1 MAVRNITQIIAD
13 VRRELD
19 EIQVNPS
26 GFAAGTD
33 NADLDVIIRAHI
45 GKAIEFC
52 YAHADLSLLT
62 PNVTFVEGDMDIESA
77 VDFIKYNMPV
87 TGDINVARLDLDD
100 SQPEYEST
108 KFLRLCYARC
118 SSWSRDVVE
127 PLFWTDAAAAKL
139 RNWLTTGTPDRPVVY
154 VWRNAEDGHMMADLY
169 TVGTGDSIE
178 VAIIRKPDFVIS
190 AEDTV
195 DLDARVYDAIVMYA
209 AGLTLVTLKD
219 EHADALLNQALVLMG
234 AQRDKDNG

>member
-52 YAHADLSLLT
+52 YIHADLSLLT
-62 PNVTFVEGDMDIESA
+62 PNVYFDEGDAEIEPA
-77 VDFIKYNMPV
+77 NGIIKYNIPA
-87 TGDINVARLDLDD
+87 GDINVAHFDLDD
-100 SQPEYEST
+100 SQPEYENT

-127 PLFWTDAAAAKL
+127 PVYWTDAAAAKL

-169 TVGTGDSIE
+169 TVGSGDIIE

-195 DLDARVYDAIVMYA
+195 DLDTRVYDAIVMYA